1 MVYLFSHFFFVRG
14 FLSRKYDFFIF
25 LRGLSKLSCYC
36 LTSRRIRIHSTL
48 CQSLP
53 QLCYSLIL
61 RWEYK
66 GGSSFHINTV
76 GGGLLVLVVA
86 EVLVLFVIL
95 VVVDDVV
102 VVRHNFATH

>member
-1 MVYLFSHFFFVRG
+1 M
-14 FLSRKYDFFIF
+14 
-25 LRGLSKLSCYC
+25 
-36 LTSRRIRIHSTL
+36 TSRRIRIHSTL

-86 EVLVLFVIL
+86 EVLVLFVIH

-102 VVRHNFATH
+102 VVKHNFATH